1 MSYQVLARKWRP
13 RSFREMIGQTHVLK
27 ALINALDNQRLHH
40 AYLFT
45 GTRGV
50 GKTTIARIIAKCVN
64 CEIGITSTPCGTC
77 SVCREIDEGR
87 FVDLIEI
94 DAASRT
100 KVEDTRELLDNVQYA
115 PSRGRF
121 KVYLIDEVHM
131 LSSHSFN
138 ALLKTLEE
146 PPPYVKFILATT
158 DPQKLPATILSRCLQ
173 FSLKNMTPERV
184 VEHLTHVLGVE
195 NVPFED
201 DALWLLGRAADG
213 SMRDAMSLTD
223 QAIAFG
229 EGKVLAADVRAM
241 LGTLDHGQV
250 YGVLQALLEG
260 DARGLLEAVRH
271 LAEQGPDWNGVLAEM
286 LNVLHRV
293 AVAQALPEA
302 VDNGQ
307 GDRDRVLA
315 VAQALPAEDVQFY
328 YQMGLIGRRDLPLAP
343 DPRSGFEMVLLRMLA
358 FRPAGGGEA
367 PPQTLKPLGISQATV
382 DSSQGVAAPIA
393 APVPQATSMA
403 GAAVPAAGPVAGGNA
418 PASASAATVQAP
430 VTPAQREEA
439 PVANPAVGDNAPVPA
454 PASAATAQVPVAA
467 AQRQAA
473 PAASTMT
480 AVDNSVPAPA
490 PTSSAPV
497 PAAVSQREVAA
508 AASPVASTDSPAT
521 RAAPAPSPAAV
532 DDPSLPW
539 NSSAAPLQNEPEAY
553 DEPLLETEAEQ
564 PMLTPM
570 PAPTPACVVPPAP
583 EREEAPEDEGDAID
597 SAAPHLQAIP
607 DDFGPAGMDRDDEP
621 PLDEDYYPADID
633 ASGYSFLD
641 DLASATPEPVAAP
654 EPLPAS
660 QPASGLALQWLELF
674 PKLPISG
681 LTASIA
687 ANCSLIAVR
696 GDEWL
701 LHLDPAQSAL
711 FNATQQRRLNDA
723 LNQYHGRTIGLK
735 IELVRPEQET
745 PAQASSRRRVERQHD
760 AEASIQAD
768 PFIQQ
773 MMQKFGATVRNDT
786 IEPVDVPVSQNG

>member
-13 RSFREMIGQTHVLK
+13 RSFREMVGQTHVLK
-27 ALINALDNQRLHH
+27 ALINALDSQRLHH

-50 GKTTIARIIAKCVN
+50 GKTTIARIIAKCLN
-64 CEIGITSTPCGTC
+64 CETGITSTPCGTC

-229 EGKVLAADVRAM
+229 EGKVMAADVRAM

-250 YGVLQALLEG
+250 FDVLTALIDG
-260 DARGLLEAVRH
+260 DARSLLEAVRH
-271 LAEQGPDWNGVLAEM
+271 LAEQGPDWNGVLSEI

-293 AVAQALPEA
+293 AIAQALPEG
-302 VDNGQ
+302 VDNGH

-315 VAQALPAEDVQFY
+315 LAQALPAEDVQFY

-343 DPRSGFEMVLLRMLA
+343 DPRGGFEMVLLRMLA
-358 FRPAGGGEA
+358 FRPADSSDA
-367 PPQTLKPLGISQATV
+367 PRQPLKTVGINPATV
-382 DSSQGVAAPIA
+382 DSSN
-393 APVPQATSMA
+393 PVA
-403 GAAVPAAGPVAGGNA
+403 GAAAVAPVIAPAAV
-418 PASASAATVQAP
+418 
-430 VTPAQREEA
+430 
-439 PVANPAVGDNAPVPA
+439 NPAVEAASIQPAPVVTPE
-454 PASAATAQVPVAA
+454 PVPEPVAD
-467 AQRQAA
+467 
-473 PAASTMT
+473 
-480 AVDNSVPAPA
+480 VD
-490 PTSSAPV
+490 
-497 PAAVSQREVAA
+497 
-508 AASPVASTDSPAT
+508 
-521 RAAPAPSPAAV
+521 
-532 DDPSLPW
+532 LPW
-539 NSSAAPLQNEPEAY
+539 NEPMPLPPVIDAEPEP
-553 DEPLLETEAEQ
+553 EPVAEPVPEPVLDTDGEQ
-564 PMLTPM
+564 PELTPM
-570 PAPTPACVVPPAP
+570 PAPAPASPVPPAP
-583 EREEAPEDEGDAID
+583 EVESPPTESEPEQAVTPAMLERVPDAAYVPAP
-597 SAAPHLQAIP
+597 
-607 DDFGPAGMDRDDEP
+607 MDREDEP
-621 PLDEDYYPADID
+621 PPDDDYVEPDVDIDPASYSYLDELAHESVAEVVEAEPAP
-633 ASGYSFLD
+633 A
-641 DLASATPEPVAAP
+641 AKPAT
-654 EPLPAS
+654 
-660 QPASGLALQWLELF
+660 GLAAEWLEMF
-674 PKLPISG
+674 NKLPISG
-681 LTASIA
+681 MTSSIA
-687 ANCSLIAVR
+687 SNCTLISMQ
-696 GDEWL
+696 GDAWL
-701 LHLDPAQSAL
+701 LHLDPGHSAL
-711 FNATQQRRLNDA
+711 FNSTQQRRINDA
-723 LNQYHGRTIGLK
+723 LNQFTGRTINLS
-735 IELVRPEQET
+735 IELIKPEQET
-745 PAQASSRRRVERQHD
+745 PAQAASRLRAERQLQ
-760 AEASIQAD
+760 AEASIHAD

-773 MMQKFGATVRNDT
+773 MLQQFGAVIREDT
-786 IEPVDVPVSQNG
+786 IKPVDAPVAQTH

>member
-1 MSYQVLARKWRP
+1 MV
-13 RSFREMIGQTHVLK
+13 GQTHVLK
-27 ALINALDNQRLHH
+27 ALINALDSQRLHH

-50 GKTTIARIIAKCVN
+50 GKTTIARIIAKCLN
-64 CEIGITSTPCGTC
+64 CETGITSTPCGTC

-229 EGKVLAADVRAM
+229 EGKVMAADVRAM

-250 YGVLQALLEG
+250 YDVLHALING
-260 DARGLLEAVRH
+260 DAKALLEAVRH
-271 LAEQGPDWNGVLAEM
+271 LAEQGPDWNGVLSEI

-293 AVAQALPEA
+293 AIAQALPDG
-302 VDNGQ
+302 VDNGH

-315 VAQALPAEDVQFY
+315 LAQALPAEDVQFY

-343 DPRSGFEMVLLRMLA
+343 DPRGGFEMVLLRMLA
-358 FRPAGGGEA
+358 FRPADSADA
-367 PPQTLKPLGISQATV
+367 PRQPLKPVGISQATV
-382 DSSQGVAAPIA
+382 DSAQSV
-393 APVPQATSMA
+393 A
-403 GAAVPAAGPVAGGNA
+403 GAAVA
-418 PASASAATVQAP
+418 AP
-430 VTPAQREEA
+430 VSVAAA
-439 PVANPAVGDNAPVPA
+439 PVAAPV
-454 PASAATAQVPVAA
+454 VE
-467 AQRQAA
+467 AA
-473 PAASTMT
+473 PA
-480 AVDNSVPAPA
+480 VAPVVA
-490 PTSSAPV
+490 PAPV
-497 PAAVSQREVAA
+497 PAA
-508 AASPVASTDSPAT
+508 PV
-521 RAAPAPSPAAV
+521 APAPQPVVETPAQAAPV
-532 DDPSLPW
+532 AAEEVVDLPWDDPV
-539 NSSAAPLQNEPEAY
+539 EPVVAQQPAV
-553 DEPLLETEAEQ
+553 EPVLETAAEQ
-564 PMLTPM
+564 PELTPM
-570 PAPTPACVVPPAP
+570 PTPTPDSVVPDAP
-583 EREEAPEDEGDAID
+583 EWVSAPVPEPSVAEVDAATPGID
-597 SAAPHLQAIP
+597 L
-607 DDFGPAGMDRDDEP
+607 DDEP
-621 PLDEDYYPADID
+621 PLDEDYIEPDMDSA
-633 ASGYSFLD
+633 YSYLD
-641 DLASATPEPVAAP
+641 ELASEHTADPEPEP
-654 EPLPAS
+654 EPLPAA
-660 QPASGLALQWLELF
+660 QPATGLALEWLELF

-681 LTASIA
+681 MTASIA
-687 ANCSLIAVR
+687 ANCTLIAAE
-696 GDEWL
+696 GDNWL
-701 LHLDPAQSAL
+701 LHLDPAHSAL

-723 LNQYHGRTIGLK
+723 LNQYHQRTLTVS
-735 IELVRPEQET
+735 IELIKPEQET
-745 PAQASSRRRVERQHD
+745 PAQAASRRRANRQRE
-760 AEASIQAD
+760 AEESIHGD

-773 MMQKFGATVRNDT
+773 MVREFGAVVRHDT
-786 IEPVDVPVSQNG
+786 IEPVEALVSQG

>member
-13 RSFREMIGQTHVLK
+13 RSFREMVGQTHVLK
-27 ALINALDNQRLHH
+27 ALINALDSQRLHH

-50 GKTTIARIIAKCVN
+50 GKTTIARIIAKCLN
-64 CEIGITSTPCGTC
+64 CETGITSSPCGEC

-184 VEHLTHVLGVE
+184 VEHLTHVLTAE

-250 YGVLQALLEG
+250 YDVLHSLIEG
-260 DARGLLEAVRH
+260 DAKALLEAVRH
-271 LAEQGPDWNGVLAEM
+271 LAEQGPDWNGVLSEI

-293 AVAQALPEA
+293 AIAQALPEG
-302 VDNGQ
+302 VDNGH

-315 VAQALPAEDVQFY
+315 LAQALPAEDVQFY

-343 DPRSGFEMVLLRMLA
+343 DPRGGFEMVLLRMLA
-358 FRPAGGGEA
+358 FRPADTADA
-367 PPQTLKPLGISQATV
+367 PRQPLKPVGISQATV
-382 DSSQGVAAPIA
+382 DSAHSVAAAPKP
-393 APVPQATSMA
+393 APVVA
-403 GAAVPAAGPVAGGNA
+403 AAVAAAVA
-418 PASASAATVQAP
+418 PT
-430 VTPAQREEA
+430 
-439 PVANPAVGDNAPVPA
+439 PA
-454 PASAATAQVPVAA
+454 PAPV
-467 AQRQAA
+467 AA
-473 PAASTMT
+473 PAAEPAP
-480 AVDNSVPAPA
+480 AVVAEPAPA
-490 PTSSAPV
+490 PAPEPQPEPEPIV
-497 PAAVSQREVAA
+497 AEEV
-508 AASPVASTDSPAT
+508 
-521 RAAPAPSPAAV
+521 V
-532 DDPSLPW
+532 DLPW
-539 NSSAAPLQNEPEAY
+539 NDPVEPEPEPAQQPAVEPVLETAGEQPELPPMPLPTPDSVVPDAPEWAAAPIPEPSVA
-553 DEPLLETEAEQ
+553 DVDAA
-564 PMLTPM
+564 TP
-570 PAPTPACVVPPAP
+570 
-583 EREEAPEDEGDAID
+583 
-597 SAAPHLQAIP
+597 
-607 DDFGPAGMDRDDEP
+607 GMDLDDEP
-621 PLDEDYYPADID
+621 PLDEDYIEPDLDSA
-633 ASGYSFLD
+633 YSYLD
-641 DLASATPEPVAAP
+641 DLASEHTAEPAP
-654 EPLPAS
+654 EPEPEPAAA
-660 QPASGLALQWLELF
+660 PATGLALQWLELF
-674 PKLPISG
+674 PQLPISG
-681 LTASIA
+681 MTGSIA
-687 ANCSLIAVR
+687 ANCTLIAVD
-696 GDEWL
+696 GDHWL
-701 LHLDPAQSAL
+701 MHLDPAHSAL

-723 LNQYHGRTIGLK
+723 LNQFHGRTLTLT
-735 IELVRPEQET
+735 IELIKPEQET
-745 PAQASSRRRVERQHD
+745 PAQAASRRRANRQRE
-760 AEASIQAD
+760 AEESIHGD

-773 MMQKFGATVRNDT
+773 MVQQFGAVVRHDT
-786 IEPVDVPVSQNG
+786 IEPVDALVTQG

>member
-1 MSYQVLARKWRP
+1 MV
-13 RSFREMIGQTHVLK
+13 GQTHVLK
-27 ALINALDNQRLHH
+27 ALINALDSQRLHH

-50 GKTTIARIIAKCVN
+50 GKTTIARIIAKCLN
-64 CEIGITSTPCGTC
+64 CETGITSSPCGEC

-184 VEHLTHVLGVE
+184 VEHLTHVLTAE

-229 EGKVLAADVRAM
+229 EGKVLATDVRAM

-250 YGVLQALLEG
+250 YDVLHSLIEGDAKALLEG
-260 DARGLLEAVRH
+260 VRH
-271 LAEQGPDWNGVLAEM
+271 LAEQGPDWNGVLSEI

-293 AVAQALPEA
+293 AIAQALPEG
-302 VDNGQ
+302 VDNGH

-315 VAQALPAEDVQFY
+315 LAQALPAEDVQFY

-343 DPRSGFEMVLLRMLA
+343 DPRGGFEMVLLRMLA
-358 FRPAGGGEA
+358 FRPADTADA
-367 PPQTLKPLGISQATV
+367 PRQPLKPVGISQATV
-382 DSSQGVAAPIA
+382 DS
-393 APVPQATSMA
+393 
-403 GAAVPAAGPVAGGNA
+403 
-418 PASASAATVQAP
+418 
-430 VTPAQREEA
+430 
-439 PVANPAVGDNAPVPA
+439 AN
-454 PASAATAQVPVAA
+454 SVAA
-467 AQRQAA
+467 APKPAPVVAA
-473 PAASTMT
+473 
-480 AVDNSVPAPA
+480 AVAPTPTPAPA
-490 PTSSAPV
+490 PV
-497 PAAVSQREVAA
+497 
-508 AASPVASTDSPAT
+508 
-521 RAAPAPSPAAV
+521 AAPAPAPEPAPVAQVAPVAEPEPEPEPEPAPVVAEAV
-532 DDPSLPW
+532 VDLPW
-539 NSSAAPLQNEPEAY
+539 NDPVEPEP
-553 DEPLLETEAEQ
+553 EPETEPAQQPAVEPMLETSAEQ
-564 PMLTPM
+564 PELPPM
-570 PAPTPACVVPPAP
+570 PLPTPDSVVP
-583 EREEAPEDEGDAID
+583 EAPEWA
-597 SAAPHLQAIP
+597 AAPIP
-607 DDFGPAGMDRDDEP
+607 EPSVADVDAATPGMDLDDEP
-621 PLDEDYYPADID
+621 PLDEDYIEPDID
-633 ASGYSFLD
+633 SAYSYLD
-641 DLASATPEPVAAP
+641 ELASEHAAEPTPEPEPEPAAAP
-654 EPLPAS
+654 AT
-660 QPASGLALQWLELF
+660 GLALQWLELF

-681 LTASIA
+681 MTGSIA
-687 ANCSLIAVR
+687 ANCTLIAVD
-696 GDEWL
+696 GDHWL
-701 LHLDPAQSAL
+701 MHLDPAHSAL

-723 LNQYHGRTIGLK
+723 LNQFHGRTLSLT
-735 IELVRPEQET
+735 IELIKPEQET
-745 PAQASSRRRVERQHD
+745 PAQAASRRRANRQRE
-760 AEASIQAD
+760 AEESIHGD

-773 MMQKFGATVRNDT
+773 MVQQFGAVVRHDT
-786 IEPVDVPVSQNG
+786 IEPVDALVAQG

>member
-13 RSFREMIGQTHVLK
+13 RSFREMVGQTHVLK
-27 ALINALDNQRLHH
+27 ALINALDSQRLHH

-50 GKTTIARIIAKCVN
+50 GKTTIARIIAKCLN
-64 CEIGITSTPCGTC
+64 CETGITSSPCGEC

-184 VEHLTHVLGVE
+184 VEHLTHVLTAE

-229 EGKVLAADVRAM
+229 EGKVLATDVRAM

-250 YGVLQALLEG
+250 YDVLHSLIEG
-260 DARGLLEAVRH
+260 DAKALLEAVRH
-271 LAEQGPDWNGVLAEM
+271 LAEQGPDWNGVLSEI

-293 AVAQALPEA
+293 AIAQALPEG
-302 VDNGQ
+302 VDNGH

-315 VAQALPAEDVQFY
+315 LAQALPAEDVQFY

-343 DPRSGFEMVLLRMLA
+343 DPRGGFEMVLLRMLA
-358 FRPAGGGEA
+358 FRPADTADA
-367 PPQTLKPLGISQATV
+367 PRQPLKPVGISQATV
-382 DSSQGVAAPIA
+382 DSANSVAAAPKPAPVVAAVVAPAPVAEPAPVTAPTAEPEPVAPVVEAQPEPEPVAVEAVVDLPWNDPVEAEPEPEPAPAQQPAVEPVLETAGEQPELPPMPLPPPDSVVPAAPEWAAAPIPEPSVAGVEA
-393 APVPQATSMA
+393 APP
-403 GAAVPAAGPVAGGNA
+403 
-418 PASASAATVQAP
+418 
-430 VTPAQREEA
+430 
-439 PVANPAVGDNAPVPA
+439 
-454 PASAATAQVPVAA
+454 
-467 AQRQAA
+467 
-473 PAASTMT
+473 
-480 AVDNSVPAPA
+480 
-490 PTSSAPV
+490 
-497 PAAVSQREVAA
+497 
-508 AASPVASTDSPAT
+508 
-521 RAAPAPSPAAV
+521 
-532 DDPSLPW
+532 
-539 NSSAAPLQNEPEAY
+539 
-553 DEPLLETEAEQ
+553 
-564 PMLTPM
+564 
-570 PAPTPACVVPPAP
+570 
-583 EREEAPEDEGDAID
+583 
-597 SAAPHLQAIP
+597 
-607 DDFGPAGMDRDDEP
+607 GMDMGGEP
-621 PLDEDYYPADID
+621 PLDEDYIEPDMDSA
-633 ASGYSFLD
+633 YSYLD
-641 DLASATPEPVAAP
+641 ELASEHAADPEPEPEPEPAAAP
-654 EPLPAS
+654 AT
-660 QPASGLALQWLELF
+660 GLALQWLELF

-681 LTASIA
+681 MTGSIA
-687 ANCSLIAVR
+687 ANCTLIAVD
-696 GDEWL
+696 GDHWL
-701 LHLDPAQSAL
+701 MHLDPAHSAL
-711 FNATQQRRLNDA
+711 FNTTQQRRLNDA
-723 LNQYHGRTIGLK
+723 LNQFHGRTLTLT
-735 IELVRPEQET
+735 IELIKPEQET
-745 PAQASSRRRVERQHD
+745 PAQAASRRRANRQRE
-760 AEASIQAD
+760 AEESIHGD

-773 MMQKFGATVRNDT
+773 MVQQFGAVVRSDT
-786 IEPVDVPVSQNG
+786 IEPVDALVTQG

>member
-13 RSFREMIGQTHVLK
+13 RSFREMVGQAHVLK

-50 GKTTIARIIAKCVN
+50 GKTTIARIIAKCLN
-64 CEIGITSTPCGTC
+64 CETGITSTPCGTC

-131 LSSHSFN
+131 LSTHSFN

-184 VEHLTHVLGVE
+184 VEHLSHVLTAE
-195 NVPFED
+195 SVPFEP

-241 LGTLDHGQV
+241 LGSLDHGQV

-260 DARGLLEAVRH
+260 DARALLEAVRN
-271 LAEQGPDWNGVLAEM
+271 LAEQGPDWSGVLAEM

-293 AVAQALPEA
+293 AIAQALPEA

-315 VAQALPAEDVQFY
+315 LASALPAEDVQFY

-343 DPRSGFEMVLLRMLA
+343 DPRGGFEMVLLRMLA
-358 FRPAGGGEA
+358 FRPADTDDA
-367 PPQTLKPLGISQATV
+367 PKPVLKPVGISQATA
-382 DSSQGVAAPIA
+382 DSANPVAAAVVATQP
-393 APVPQATSMA
+393 PVVERVEP
-403 GAAVPAAGPVAGGNA
+403 AVA
-418 PASASAATVQAP
+418 PAV
-430 VTPAQREEA
+430 EA
-439 PVANPAVGDNAPVPA
+439 PA
-454 PASAATAQVPVAA
+454 PAAPAVEQAPAASLPEPVAEAPAETAAPAPEPVEEVIDLPWEEPVAPPVPVAA
-467 AQRQAA
+467 TPEPVAA
-473 PAASTMT
+473 PQP
-480 AVDNSVPAPA
+480 AVAEPQH
-490 PTSSAPV
+490 
-497 PAAVSQREVAA
+497 SQ
-508 AASPVASTDSPAT
+508 P
-521 RAAPAPSPAAV
+521 
-532 DDPSLPW
+532 
-539 NSSAAPLQNEPEAY
+539 AY
-553 DEPLLETEAEQ
+553 DEP
-564 PMLTPM
+564 PFDP
-570 PAPTPACVVPPAP
+570 
-583 EREEAPEDEGDAID
+583 
-597 SAAPHLQAIP
+597 SAYAA
-607 DDFGPAGMDRDDEP
+607 AGMDRDDEP
-621 PLDEDYYPADID
+621 PADEDYYVGDSDPVGFSYLDELAEHVQEEQPKPA
-633 ASGYSFLD
+633 
-641 DLASATPEPVAAP
+641 V
-654 EPLPAS
+654 EPLPAA
-660 QPASGLALQWLELF
+660 QPATGLALQWLELF
-674 PKLPISG
+674 PQLPVSG
-681 LTASIA
+681 MTGNIA
-687 ANCSLIAVR
+687 ANCTLIAAD
-696 GDEWL
+696 GDDWL
-701 LHLDPAQSAL
+701 LHLDPGQGAL

-723 LNQYHGRTIGLK
+723 LNQHLGRTLNLR
-735 IELVRPEQET
+735 IELIRPEQET
-745 PAQASSRRRVERQHD
+745 PAQAASRKRAERQQD
-760 AEASIQAD
+760 AVVSIEQD
-768 PFIQQ
+768 PLIQQ
-773 MMQKFGATVRNDT
+773 MIKQFGAKVRQDT
-786 IEPVDVPVSQNG
+786 IEPVEALANQGQ

>member
-1 MSYQVLARKWRP
+1 MV
-13 RSFREMIGQTHVLK
+13 GQTHVLK
-27 ALINALDNQRLHH
+27 ALINALDSQRLHH

-50 GKTTIARIIAKCVN
+50 GKTTIARIIAKCLN
-64 CEIGITSTPCGTC
+64 CETGITSSPCGEC

-184 VEHLTHVLGVE
+184 VEHLTHVLTAE

-229 EGKVLAADVRAM
+229 EGKVLATDVRAM

-250 YGVLQALLEG
+250 YDVLHALIEG
-260 DARGLLEAVRH
+260 DAKALLEAVRH
-271 LAEQGPDWNGVLAEM
+271 LAEQGPDWNGVLSEI

-293 AVAQALPEA
+293 AIAQVLPEG
-302 VDNGQ
+302 VDNGH

-315 VAQALPAEDVQFY
+315 LAQALRAEDVQFY

-343 DPRSGFEMVLLRMLA
+343 DPRGGFEMVLLRMLA
-358 FRPAGGGEA
+358 FRPADTADA
-367 PPQTLKPLGISQATV
+367 PRQPLKPVGISQATV
-382 DSSQGVAAPIA
+382 DSANSVAAAPKP
-393 APVPQATSMA
+393 APVV
-403 GAAVPAAGPVAGGNA
+403 AAAAA
-418 PASASAATVQAP
+418 
-430 VTPAQREEA
+430 
-439 PVANPAVGDNAPVPA
+439 PA
-454 PASAATAQVPVAA
+454 PAPAPV
-467 AQRQAA
+467 AA
-473 PAASTMT
+473 PAAEPEPVVPVVEAHPEPEPF
-480 AVDNSVPAPA
+480 AVETV
-490 PTSSAPV
+490 
-497 PAAVSQREVAA
+497 
-508 AASPVASTDSPAT
+508 
-521 RAAPAPSPAAV
+521 V
-532 DDPSLPW
+532 DLPW
-539 NSSAAPLQNEPEAY
+539 NDPVEAEAEPAPVQQPAVEPVLETAGEQPELPPMPLPTPDSVVPDAPEWAAAPIPEPSVA
-553 DEPLLETEAEQ
+553 DVDAA
-564 PMLTPM
+564 TP
-570 PAPTPACVVPPAP
+570 
-583 EREEAPEDEGDAID
+583 
-597 SAAPHLQAIP
+597 
-607 DDFGPAGMDRDDEP
+607 GMDMDDEP
-621 PLDEDYYPADID
+621 PLDEDYIEPDMDSA
-633 ASGYSFLD
+633 YSYLD
-641 DLASATPEPVAAP
+641 ELASEHAADPEPEPEPEPAAAP
-654 EPLPAS
+654 AT
-660 QPASGLALQWLELF
+660 GLALQWLELF

-681 LTASIA
+681 MTGSIA
-687 ANCSLIAVR
+687 ANCTLIAVD
-696 GDEWL
+696 GDHWL
-701 LHLDPAQSAL
+701 MHLDPAHSAL

-723 LNQYHGRTIGLK
+723 LNQFHGRTLTLT
-735 IELVRPEQET
+735 IELIKPEQET
-745 PAQASSRRRVERQHD
+745 PAQAASRRRANRQRE
-760 AEASIQAD
+760 AEESIHGD

-773 MMQKFGATVRNDT
+773 MVQQFGAVVRSDT
-786 IEPVDVPVSQNG
+786 IEPVDALVTQG